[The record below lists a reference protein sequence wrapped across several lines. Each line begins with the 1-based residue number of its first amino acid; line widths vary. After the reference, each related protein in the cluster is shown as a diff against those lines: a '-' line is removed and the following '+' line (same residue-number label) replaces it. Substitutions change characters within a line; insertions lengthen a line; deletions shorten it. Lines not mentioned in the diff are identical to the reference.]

1 MINKEQI
8 SKLAKECL
16 SDTDRFI
23 VGINIGSDNNISVFI
38 DGDSGVTI
46 ANCIELSRYIEQS
59 FDREVE
65 DFELNVS
72 SAGVDYPFVF
82 LRQYLN
88 NVDNKVK
95 VLKQDGVIITGLLK
109 SANKDE
115 IELLEEI
122 KSKNKKIKKTIT
134 GEVITIPMKEI
145 KETKRIITF

>member
-1 MINKEQI
+1 MF
-8 SKLAKECL
+8 
-16 SDTDRFI
+16 DTDMFV
-23 VGINIGSDNNISVFI
+23 VGINMGADNNIKIFI

-46 ANCIELSRYIEQS
+46 ANCVELSRYIEQS

-65 DFELNVS
+65 DFELSVS

-82 LRQYLN
+82 LRQYIN
-88 NVDNKVK
+88 NIDNKVK

-122 KSKNKKIKKTIT
+122 KSKNKKIKKVIT
-134 GEVITIPMKEI
+134 GEVITIPMSEI

>member
-65 DFELNVS
+65 
-72 SAGVDYPFVF
+72 VF
-82 LRQYLN
+82 
-88 NVDNKVK
+88 
-95 VLKQDGVIITGLLK
+95 
-109 SANKDE
+109 
-115 IELLEEI
+115 
-122 KSKNKKIKKTIT
+122 
-134 GEVITIPMKEI
+134 
-145 KETKRIITF
+145 